1 MTESKSDLILHPVRM
16 RILQSLINQRLS
28 VQQLKDYLPDV
39 PQATLYR
46 HLKKLSEAEIIHVV
60 DEIPNRGTVEK
71 IYSLQVDNA
80 VISANEFA
88 NMSSDEH
95 MTLFIKYM
103 ANILGEFE
111 NYTKQDQ
118 YNILEDGVSFRQANI
133 YLTDEEF
140 TEVTKEMAGT
150 FTKVLY
156 NKPAPGRKRR
166 TFATIIIPEPNGE

>member
-1 MTESKSDLILHPVRM
+1 MNESKSDLILHPVRM

-28 VQQLKDYLPDV
+28 VQQLKEFLPDV

-46 HLKKLSEAEIIHVV
+46 HLKKLSDAEIIHVV

-71 IYSLQVDNA
+71 IYALQADNA
-80 VISANEFA
+80 VISPNEIA

-95 MTLFIKYM
+95 MTLFIKFM

-111 NYTKQDQ
+111 NYTKQDN

-140 TEVTKEMAGT
+140 ANVTKEMAGAL
-150 FTKVLY
+150 TKVLY
-156 NKPAPGRKRR
+156 NKPTTERKRR
-166 TFATIIIPEPNGE
+166 TFATIMIPEPRGD